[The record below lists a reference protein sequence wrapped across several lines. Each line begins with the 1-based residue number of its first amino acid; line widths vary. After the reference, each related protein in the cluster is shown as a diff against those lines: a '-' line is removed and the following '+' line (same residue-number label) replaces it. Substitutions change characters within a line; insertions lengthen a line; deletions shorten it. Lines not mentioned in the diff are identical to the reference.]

1 MYTPGYFAE
10 SDLAQ
15 LDRLALEYPFAT
27 LITVDGGEPF
37 VSHLPILYQRED
49 SQISVRGHWSRANPQ
64 WRHSGEA
71 KLILHGPHAY
81 VSPSWYPDKESAAR
95 VPTWNYAVAHL
106 SGPLEIIDDE
116 AGLAAIVTDLATTH
130 EAQVGSDWRF
140 DLAREELRSQLRGI
154 VGFRLRPRE
163 IEIKFKLN
171 QNHPEANVRSVA
183 AHLAQGQTRDAEVA
197 ALMLE
202 RLPAAAHG
210 SHR

>member
-10 SDLAQ
+10 TDLAQ

-27 LITVDGGEPF
+27 LITIAGGEPY

-49 SQISVRGHWSRANPQ
+49 SQISIRGHWSRANPQ
-64 WRHSGEA
+64 WRHAGEA
-71 KLILHGPHAY
+71 TLILHGPDAY

-106 SGPLEIIDDE
+106 TGVLEIIEDE
-116 AGLAAIVTDLATTH
+116 AGLAAIVGDLTLTH

-140 DLAREELRSQLRGI
+140 DLTREDLRSQLRGI
-154 VGFRLRPRE
+154 VGFRLRPRAVE
-163 IEIKFKLN
+163 VKFKLS

-183 AHLAQGQTRDAEVA
+183 AQLAQGEASAVAVA

-202 RLPAAAHG
+202 RLSVVADG
-210 SHR
+210 SGR